1 VFKYKKKYF
10 ITALILLQFTLPTI
24 LPAMNQKAQEAFDE
38 ALKESKAG
46 NWRSAAK
53 EYKAA
58 VLYADNHVVKS
69 NALKSEANAYKNAE
83 LYYKEYKCLKTL
95 IENAPEQINFKET
108 IEREYEIANLFF
120 NGYRETPYPWIMP
133 WIKDDNHAI
142 EIYET
147 VQKQSPYAKYIP
159 SLQIRLASLYLE
171 KGKNEKAEKTYKKI
185 ITNHIDTKVTKT
197 AYLDLANLYLQLG
210 KRGDGDGYNTSAA
223 KNLLQKFIKKYPNAP
238 EIPWAKNSL
247 KKTYEIGAAKLLKL
261 AEYYNDKDNTK
272 VAKRYIRDILV
283 NYPETKIVIK
293 AEKLLNSIDM
303 PLNPQPIPPIKKEK
317 SKYSTKNLAKIAKE
331 VLVIPANSEDKW
343 LRPVDEE
350 PLLLDKT
357 TKTEYENKI

>member
-1 VFKYKKKYF
+1 
-10 ITALILLQFTLPTI
+10 
-24 LPAMNQKAQEAFDE
+24 MNQKAQEAFDE
-38 ALKESKAG
+38 AQKESEAG

-58 VLYADNHVVKS
+58 VHYADSHVVKS
-69 NALKSEANAYKNAE
+69 NALKLEAEAYKNAE

-108 IEREYEIANLFF
+108 IEREYQIANLYFD
-120 NGYRETPYPWIMP
+120 GYRETPYPWLMP

-147 VQKQSPYAKYIP
+147 VQKQSPYAKFIP
-159 SLQIRLASLYLE
+159 NLQIRLAALYQE
-171 KGKNEKAEKTYKKI
+171 NGKNEKAVKTYKSIIGKNNDSKVAKI
-185 ITNHIDTKVTKT
+185 
-197 AYLDLANLYLQLG
+197 AYLDLAHLYLQLS
-210 KRGDGDGYNTSAA
+210 KRGDGDGHYATAA
-223 KNLLQKFIKKYPNAP
+223 KNLLLEFIKKYPDAS

-247 KKTYEIGAAKLLKL
+247 KTTYEIGAERLFKL

-283 NYPETKIVIK
+283 NYPETKTVIK

-303 PLNPQPIPPIKKEK
+303 PINPAPEVPQQKEK
-317 SKYSTKNLAKIAKE
+317 SKYNTKNLPEINRE
-331 VLVIPANSEDKW
+331 TLVIPANSEDKW
-343 LRPVDEE
+343 LSPIVEE
-350 PLLLDKT
+350 PLLQDQKL
-357 TKTEYENKI
+357 KTEYKSKI